1 MITQILDKIDSIMYY
16 PILIIV
22 MAIAGIY
29 FTVLTKGVQIR
40 LFPES
45 IRLLKEPPEDK
56 KNVSSLQAMLVST
69 ASRVGTGNIV
79 GVSTA
84 ICMGGPGACFWMWVM
99 CIIGASSA
107 FIEST
112 LAQIYKRKNN
122 DGECYGGP
130 AYYIERALHAPILA
144 GVFCV
149 FLIATYAVGFNLL
162 CSYNLQSTFAAY
174 SFYNEKITPIIIGG
188 ILAVLTG
195 YCLLGGGKRIVK
207 LTSVIVPVMGVAYV
221 LISLI
226 VIFCN
231 ITSIPHMFKIIFEDA
246 FDFKAIFGGMAGS
259 CMIYGIKRGLYSNEA
274 GVGSAP
280 NASAS
285 AKVSHPAKQGLVQ
298 TLSVY
303 IDTILL
309 CTATA
314 LMCLSSGVERSE
326 AVSGAPYV
334 QNAIASV
341 FGKIGPTFITVAMI
355 LFAFTTLLGNLYYV
369 DNALIFLNR
378 KKQPSKLFMRCFHI
392 CCAVIVLLGAMIP
405 MNAAWAAADITMGGM
420 TLINLPSCMLLGKI
434 AIDTLKDYEKQKKEG
449 KKPVFMASDIGI
461 NTEELDFWK

>member
-1 MITQILDKIDSIMYY
+1 MFEKILNQIDSVMYY

-29 FTVLTKGVQIR
+29 FTVRTKGVQVR

-69 ASRVGTGNIV
+69 ASRVGTGNII

-84 ICMGGPGACFWMWVM
+84 ICLGGPGACFWMWLM
-99 CIIGASSA
+99 CIIGAASA

-112 LAQIYKRKNN
+112 LAQIYKKKNP
-122 DGECYGGP
+122 DGECFGGP
-130 AYYIERALHAPILA
+130 AYYIEKALHAPVIA

-162 CSYNLQSTFAAY
+162 CSYNLQSSFETYTFYDA
-174 SFYNEKITPIIIGG
+174 KTTPLIIGAV
-188 ILAVLTG
+188 LAVLTG

-207 LTSVIVPVMGVAYV
+207 LTSLIVPFMGVAYV
-221 LISLI
+221 AISLL
-226 VIFCN
+226 VIGCH
-231 ITSIPHMFKIIFEDA
+231 ITSVPKMFVLIFEDA
-246 FDFKAIFGGMAGS
+246 FDFRAIFSGVAGS
-259 CMIYGIKRGLYSNEA
+259 CMIYGIKRGVYSNEA

-303 IDTILL
+303 IDTLLL

-314 LMCLSSGVERSE
+314 LMCLASGVERNKE
-326 AVSGAPYV
+326 VSGALYV
-334 QNAIASV
+334 QNALSTVIKGA
-341 FGKIGPTFITVAMI
+341 GPTFITISLV

-369 DNALIFLNR
+369 DNALIFLN
-378 KKQPSKLFMRCFHI
+378 KKRHPSKTFMRVFHI
-392 CCAVIVLLGAMIP
+392 LCALVVLLGAIVP
-405 MNAAWAAADITMGGM
+405 MDAAWAMADITMGGM
-420 TLINLPSCMLLGKI
+420 TLINLPCCMLLGKV
-434 AIDTLKDYEKQKKEG
+434 AIDALKDYEKQKKEG
-449 KKPVFMASDIGI
+449 KNPVFRGRDIGI
-461 NTEELDFWK
+461 SEDELDFWK